1 MDTRR
6 AARKTPDERDG
17 EIRGAARSIALEQG
31 LVAVTQRA
39 VAARIGVAPALVT
52 HYRSSMEGLVVDTFR
67 AIVAAEL
74 DEVRGATQQGTARE
88 RLRALVATA
97 LDPSR
102 DAVTAVWVDAW
113 SLGRRN
119 AALAA
124 AVREQADAWQRH
136 AEELVT
142 TGVAAGEFADVE
154 PARIAWL
161 LLGLVDGLNAQSVI
175 HDRHDPRRA
184 AVVLSAVERELGVA
198 SGA

>member
-1 MDTRR
+1 VDTRR
-6 AARKTPDERDG
+6 PARKTPDERDG
-17 EIRGAARSIALEQG
+17 EIRGAARAIALEQG

-52 HYRSSMEGLVVDTFR
+52 HYRSSMEGLVADTFR

-74 DEVRGATQQGTARE
+74 DDVRAATLQGTARE
-88 RLRALVATA
+88 RLRALVTTA
-97 LDPSR
+97 LDPAR

-124 AVREQADAWQRH
+124 AVREQADAWQQH
-136 AEELVT
+136 AEDLVVA
-142 TGVAAGEFADVE
+142 GVAAGEFADVE
-154 PARIAWL
+154 PAPIAWL

-175 HDRHDPRRA
+175 HDRHDPRRS
-184 AVVLSAVERELGVA
+184 AVVLSAVERELGVPPE
-198 SGA
+198 G

>member
-6 AARKTPDERDG
+6 TARKTPDERDG
-17 EIRGAARSIALEQG
+17 EIRGAARAIALEQG

-52 HYRSSMEGLVVDTFR
+52 HYRSSMEGLVADTFR
-67 AIVAAEL
+67 AIVATEL
-74 DEVRGATQQGTARE
+74 EEVRAVTLHGTARE
-88 RLRALVATA
+88 RLRALVTTA
-97 LDPSR
+97 LEPSR

-119 AALAA
+119 RPLAA

-136 AEELVT
+136 AEDLVAA
-142 TGVAAGEFADVE
+142 GVAAGEFADVE
-154 PARIAWL
+154 PAPIAWL

-184 AVVLSAVERELGVA
+184 AVVLSAVERELGVPPEA
-198 SGA
+198 